1 MDFLTNTPIISETF
15 ETVRKF
21 SFEEKKEAAYDESK
35 VNEFLDKV
43 LEFKISMATKTDKIN
58 SLIETLEQITW
69 LNNLENDSLILIND
83 LISAI
88 RDLRYSLLRQY
99 ISLTF
104 IRSKGIA
111 KEEFKKFKLAFDDL
125 NEVAND
131 LESVY
136 FFLPNNSEFKEI
148 TKELSLTLITQ

>member
-111 KEEFKKFKLAFDDL
+111 KEEFKKFKLAIDDL
-125 NEVAND
+125 KEVAND

>member
-148 TKELSLTLITQ
+148 TKELSLI

>member
-1 MDFLTNTPIISETF
+1 
-15 ETVRKF
+15 
-21 SFEEKKEAAYDESK
+21 
-35 VNEFLDKV
+35 
-43 LEFKISMATKTDKIN
+43 MATKTDKIN

-111 KEEFKKFKLAFDDL
+111 KEEFKKFKLAIDDL
-125 NEVAND
+125 KEVAND